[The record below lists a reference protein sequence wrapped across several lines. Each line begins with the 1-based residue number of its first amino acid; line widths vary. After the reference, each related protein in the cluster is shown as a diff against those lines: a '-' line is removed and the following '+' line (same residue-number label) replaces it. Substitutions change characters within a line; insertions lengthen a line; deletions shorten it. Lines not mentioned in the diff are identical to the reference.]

1 MNYFLYRLTW
11 WLMVGGLW
19 LGLAPAGQ
27 AQQPPLYAHQSAAT
41 YTFGQAVHFSLQAK
55 SQDIIEQATLFVNAP
70 ELPGAYFVA
79 VPLLPGRDIAIT
91 YDLALTQLQFAPFT
105 TIAYWWEVTTSVG
118 KMTLPRQLLDYV
130 DDRFQWR
137 QVAYENF
144 IVHWTGSDDTIG
156 QAALTVLDLYQPR
169 LELIIPAGTSPAPI
183 RVFIYPST
191 ADLRSALRLTGRD
204 WVGAHA
210 RPELN
215 VLLVT
220 AVNPRTAMFDLSQS
234 LPHELSHL
242 LLYHSLGA
250 NYPNLP
256 RWLDEGLATFFEAT
270 ADPNY
275 TFLLQEAVNNQQT
288 LSFAQ
293 LCATFPSEAQ
303 PAIVAYAQSVSL
315 IHYIQAEFGNRKL
328 SDLIRAYGD
337 GASCDSGVRQALGIS
352 LATLSGRWLEQQQ
365 TISPA
370 GRFWQGNGLW
380 LILLTSSFLFTAFLL
395 WPTKG

>member
-1 MNYFLYRLTW
+1 MRYIFYRLMW
-11 WLMVGGLW
+11 WLLVGGGW

-27 AQQPPLYAHQSAAT
+27 TQQPPLYAYQSAAT
-41 YTFGQAVHFSLQAK
+41 YTFGQAIHFSLQAK
-55 SQDIIEQATLFVNAP
+55 SQGIIEQATLFVNAP

-79 VPLLPGRDIAIT
+79 VELLPGRDVAIS
-91 YDLALTQLQFAPFT
+91 YDLSLSQLQFAPFT
-105 TIAYWWEVTTSVG
+105 AIAYWWEVVTSAG
-118 KMTLPRQLLDYV
+118 QMSLPRQTLDYV

-156 QAALTVLDLYQPR
+156 QAALTILDLYQPR

-210 RPELN
+210 RPELG

-220 AVNPRTAMFDLSQS
+220 AVNPRTAMFDLGQS

-242 LLYHSLGA
+242 LLYRSMGPSYA
-250 NYPNLP
+250 NLP

-275 TFLLQEAVNNQQT
+275 ALLLQQAVNDQQT
-288 LSFAQ
+288 LPFAQ
-293 LCATFPSEAQ
+293 LCATFPTEAQ
-303 PAIVAYAQSVSL
+303 PAILAYAQSLSL
-315 IHYIQAEFGNRKL
+315 IRYIQAEFGNRKL
-328 SDLIRAYGD
+328 SELIMAYQD

-365 TISPA
+365 TVSPA
-370 GRFWQGNGLW
+370 GRFWQVNGLW
-380 LILLTSSFLFTAFLL
+380 FLLLVASFLLTAFLL
-395 WPTKG
+395 WPTKP